1 MFCKITVPQQGILI
15 GQPFYVRRDML
26 FLSVNWHAGQL
37 SLIGAHATMSMVP
50 RSVDITTNYIGFKT
64 VDELSFLSDLASDLE
79 NSELHRETTNNNFA
93 VWNFITFTQLDR
105 YAPFRQRRVK
115 SV

>member
-1 MFCKITVPQQGILI
+1 MCIFCKITIPKQGTLI

-64 VDELSFLSDLASDLE
+64 VDEFRSYPILLPTLRTLSY
-79 NSELHRETTNNNFA
+79 
-93 VWNFITFTQLDR
+93 I
-105 YAPFRQRRVK
+105 VK
-115 SV
+115 QQIIILQSGTP